1 MLDVDFLNKFNRFN
15 FFFFDLFFV
24 DDTDFSESEGLSSAQ
39 INRRI
44 DGLHIRSPTSETE
57 EESRDGKWF
66 FLYSSSF

>member
-1 MLDVDFLNKFNRFN
+1 MWIFLTNLIVLIF

-57 EESRDGKWF
+57 EESRDGK
-66 FLYSSSF
+66 